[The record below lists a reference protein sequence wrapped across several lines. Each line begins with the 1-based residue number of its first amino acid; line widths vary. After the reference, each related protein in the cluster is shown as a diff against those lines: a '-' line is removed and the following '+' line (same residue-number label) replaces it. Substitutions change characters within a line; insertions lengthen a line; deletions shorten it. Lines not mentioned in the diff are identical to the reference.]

1 MAARRMSTIEI
12 IRATGEHETHQVPL
26 KGSRLLNW
34 LYEHIGC
41 ESIDAVNLK
50 NGQIMAVDDNGWE
63 TEVIHHPDHIE
74 LRPVWAKKS
83 INLEATKIYQ
93 GLWPLGVQHHSIV
106 GDVAI
111 CWDKDFA

>member
-1 MAARRMSTIEI
+1 MSTIEI
-12 IRATGEHETHQVPL
+12 IRTTGARETHEVPF
-26 KGSRLLNW
+26 KGPRLLGW
-34 LYEHIGC
+34 VYEHIGC

-63 TEVIHHPDHIE
+63 TETIDHGDGHIE
-74 LRPVWAKKS
+74 LKPVWARKP

-93 GLWPLGVQHHSIV
+93 ALWPAGVQHHQIA